1 MRWDAID
8 KENSRH
14 GVRSSGK
21 SEVGEKAGG
30 VKRTPPYHKIT
41 LKLLR
46 RTNAVKNRS
55 SKY

>member
-30 VKRTPPYHKIT
+30 VKRTPPYHTIT

-46 RTNAVKNRS
+46 RANTVKNRS

>member
-1 MRWDAID
+1 MRWDAII
-8 KENSRH
+8 KENRQH

-21 SEVGEKAGG
+21 SEAGEKVGG
-30 VKRTPPYHKIT
+30 VKRTPPYHTIT

-46 RTNAVKNRS
+46 RANAVKNRS